1 MTELP
6 YQSDQIL
13 SLPGPATKPA
23 SRWKRAALAGLL
35 SLLFPGMG
43 QLYNRQPR
51 RGFSLALI
59 SLMLGMTMVKTRLL
73 FAFSTMVTTILALV
87 FWKFFVAGEAGHSAA
102 TEKGS
107 ESIINSTARLLYP
120 LLAIVFCV
128 ATLFPS
134 PEALRSEAGLAA
146 FKIASTSMCP
156 TLCLGERVVADRHAY
171 ESKRPER
178 GDLIFMKHASFDAL
192 FVMRVIGVAGDTVDP
207 GSDGTI
213 LVNGRPFQT
222 TCAMRTL

>member
-1 MTELP
+1 MTDLP

-13 SLPGPATKPA
+13 SLPGPATKPD

-51 RGFSLALI
+51 KGFSLALI
-59 SLMLGMTMVKTRLL
+59 SLILGMTMVKTRLL
-73 FAFSTMVTTILALV
+73 FTFSTMVTTILALV
-87 FWKFFVAGEAGHSAA
+87 LWKFFVAGEAGYSAA

-107 ESIINSTARLLYP
+107 ESIIPLPRLLYP
-120 LLAIVFCV
+120 LLAIVFFV

-134 PEALRSEAGLAA
+134 PEALRSEAGSAA

-171 ESKRPER
+171 ESSDRN
-178 GDLIFMKHASFDAL
+178 A
-192 FVMRVIGVAGDTVDP
+192 VI
-207 GSDGTI
+207 
-213 LVNGRPFQT
+213 
-222 TCAMRTL
+222 